1 MKNKYALYPII
12 MSLCSLI
19 CFIVVLL
26 FFATAVQPM
35 WGKIMLLILPAL
47 ILGVIAFCAV
57 KGKLGVVATIV
68 WTTTL
73 SIVFLFISL
82 FYIVFLSMETAT
94 TITTDIRYYSRAY
107 AQIDELKEVREVFP
121 KSIPTDAKNIEFS
134 YMPQFLQGG
143 EVFELSYTATDDKL
157 SEWSTLL
164 EGNSEWVGSNQQW
177 HNENDWSSDCVDA
190 TRYQL
195 YCDGGFNHG
204 EICYALI
211 SEELNQIT
219 FYYSIW

>member
-1 MKNKYALYPII
+1 MVLTLERRETFSEVLEVLRHMDKTYVDMLPKKLIMFLYDN
-12 MSLCSLI
+12 CSLEYD
-19 CFIVVLL
+19 FRM
-26 FFATAVQPM
+26 T
-35 WGKIMLLILPAL
+35 K
-47 ILGVIAFCAV
+47 
-57 KGKLGVVATIV
+57 
-68 WTTTL
+68 
-73 SIVFLFISL
+73 SIGEENLKEDSK
-82 FYIVFLSMETAT
+82 
-94 TITTDIRYYSRAY
+94 
-107 AQIDELKEVREVFP
+107 IDELKEVREVFP

-157 SEWSTLL
+157 TEWSTLL

-195 YCDGGFNHG
+195 YWDGGFNHG

>member
-12 MSLCSLI
+12 MSFCSLI

-26 FFATAVQPM
+26 FFATAVQPL

-47 ILGVIAFCAV
+47 ILGVVAFCAV

-143 EVFELSYTATDDKL
+143 EVFELSYTTTDDKL

-195 YCDGGFNHG
+195 YWDGGFNHG

>member
-12 MSLCSLI
+12 MSFCSLI

-26 FFATAVQPM
+26 FFATAVQPL

-47 ILGVIAFCAV
+47 ILGVVAFCAV
-57 KGKLGVVATIV
+57 KGKLGVEATIV

-143 EVFELSYTATDDKL
+143 EVFELSYTTTDDKL

>member
-12 MSLCSLI
+12 MSFCSLI

-26 FFATAVQPM
+26 FFATAVQPL

-47 ILGVIAFCAV
+47 ILGVVAFCAV

>member
-12 MSLCSLI
+12 MSFCSLI

-26 FFATAVQPM
+26 FFATAVQPL

-47 ILGVIAFCAV
+47 ILGVVAFCAV

-143 EVFELSYTATDDKL
+143 EVFELSYTTTDDKL